1 MNGALRRPL
10 LVAALGLALPA
21 AALLSACSSDDDEE
35 AAPTATQAATQAA
48 ASAPTSTPTV
58 VPATAAT
65 PAAKPGVRSLKA
77 GTATIALD
85 GNATDWASVP
95 GLEVALKPLPKE
107 LWGRDVTTAGKPMTA
122 TVKVANTATT
132 AYVLVMVPD
141 TFTYNPKNH
150 NASPALAVEWAVD
163 AEAGV
168 AMGALKPDLKKSGG
182 LVDLWHWELDCGPG
196 VLSGGKFP
204 TGNDSKC
211 NLDDEYATITD
222 EREDDKIDSSL
233 TGSWDHTGRAQGPEA
248 PGTWVFEIAR
258 PLNTGDPQDAQFT
271 AGSTS
276 RLAIAYWDGNEGRA
290 KDGGWTDTGHVVSAV
305 DADEWIEVT
314 FAK

>member
-1 MNGALRRPL
+1 MNSVLRRPL
-10 LVAALGLALPA
+10 LMAALSLALP
-21 AALLSACSSDDDEE
+21 AALLSACSSGDDEE
-35 AAPTATQAATQAA
+35 ATPTATQAATQVATSAA
-48 ASAPTSTPTV
+48 TTTPT
-58 VPATAAT
+58 ATAT
-65 PAAKPGVRSLKA
+65 PAPKPGVRSLKA

-85 GNATDWASVP
+85 GKATDWAAVP

-107 LWGRDVTTAGKPMTA
+107 QWGRDVTTAGKPVTA

-132 AYVLVMVPD
+132 VYVLVTVPD
-141 TFTYNPKNH
+141 TFSYDPKNH
-150 NASPALAVEWAVD
+150 NKSAALAVEWAVD
-163 AEAGV
+163 AGAGV
-168 AMGALKPDLKKSGG
+168 AMGALKPELKKSGG

-204 TGNDSKC
+204 TGNDPKC
-211 NLDDEYATITD
+211 NLDDEYATLTD
-222 EREDDKIDSSL
+222 EREDDEKDSSL

-248 PGTWVFEIAR
+248 TGMWVFEIAR

-271 AGSTS
+271 AGGTS

-290 KDGGWTDTGHVVSAV
+290 KDGGWSDTGHVVSAI